1 VSKIFEQLLAVR
13 GVGRDFLMPKYEGCL
28 DPEKLPG
35 MQEAVARIRQ
45 AVEQGEKILIYGDYD
60 VDGVTASTVMWRALK
75 LAGVKEV
82 EVTLPNRFKDGYGM
96 SEKVVE
102 QAVSAGVGL
111 VVTVDCGSRNLEIV
125 KKLAERGI
133 ETIVT
138 DHHECG
144 EELPAAVAVL
154 NPKRKDVEVPAELRD
169 LAGVGVAFKMAQALV
184 KAGLI
189 PAGREKWL
197 LDLVLI
203 GTICDSMRMTA
214 ENRRLCFY
222 GMKVLGQTRWPGLKE
237 LLRTAGVKRMN
248 GDAIGF
254 QLGPRLNAAGRMDT
268 AEKALQLLM
277 TEKRTEAAK
286 LAMELEKL
294 NAERKKQQRTAVE
307 AIRKSGV
314 GDDSV
319 IVVDGEWHEGVIG
332 IIAGRLVEEYQRP
345 AFVFAR
351 NNVEQEQAEPL
362 PDVADLAVDGNHIGM
377 QASHVIPTTS
387 KSGLNLITT
396 PGKGSA
402 CSHLAFSSQT
412 QALDILK
419 GSGRSFGE
427 FSLAEALKAC
437 EEVIIGGGG
446 HAEACGVKVEARRL
460 DDFRR
465 QVNEYYRGLK
475 LKDQER
481 FLAVREDLVVRS
493 LKDLSLELIEEMKQL
508 EPFAEGNAE
517 PVFLLPEV
525 RVMEVAR
532 LGADGEHLRM
542 VVEDDKGE
550 SLKVMQFFAPAENLK
565 IQPGGRANIWITLT
579 ENEFRGIRSAEG
591 RVVDLTSA

>member
-1 VSKIFEQLLAVR
+1 MSKIFEQLLAVR
-13 GVGRDFLMPKYEGCL
+13 GVGRDFLAPKYGDCL
-28 DPEKLPG
+28 EPEKLPG
-35 MQEAVARIRQ
+35 MQEVAQRIRQ
-45 AVEQGEKILIYGDYD
+45 AVENSEKVLIYGDYD

-75 LAGVKEV
+75 FAGVSEAEV
-82 EVTLPNRFKDGYGM
+82 MLPNRFKDGYGM

-102 QAVSAGVGL
+102 RAVSDGVGL
-111 VVTVDCGSRNLEIV
+111 VITVDCGSRNLEIV
-125 KKLAERGI
+125 KELAEQGI

-144 EELPAAVAVL
+144 DELPKAVAVL
-154 NPKRKDVEVPAELRD
+154 NPKRMDVEVPAELRD
-169 LAGVGVAFKMAQALV
+169 LAGVGVAFKVAQALV

-189 PAGREKWL
+189 PVGREKWL

-222 GMKVLGQTRWPGLKE
+222 GMKVLEKTRWPGLKE
-237 LLRTAGVKRMN
+237 LLRVAGVKRLN

-286 LAMELEKL
+286 LTMELEKL
-294 NAERKKQQRTAVE
+294 NAERKRQQRTAVE
-307 AIRKSGV
+307 EIRKAGV
-314 GDDSV
+314 GDEPV

-332 IIAGRLVEEYQRP
+332 IIAGRLVEEYRRP

-351 NNVEQEQAEPL
+351 NDNV
-362 PDVADLAVDGNHIGM
+362 DVAIAPSGVSDLSVDRIDNTKSAVN
-377 QASHVIPTTS
+377 STTS
-387 KSGLNLITT
+387 KSGLNLIMT
-396 PGKGSA
+396 PEGAMATSNTNDSLRTKQGS
-402 CSHLAFSSQT
+402 HT
-412 QALDILK
+412 LK
-419 GSGRSFGE
+419 GSGRSFGD

-446 HAEACGVKVEARRL
+446 HAEACGVKVEAERL
-460 DDFRR
+460 EDFRR

-475 LKDQER
+475 LKDQAR
-481 FLAVREDLVVRS
+481 FLAVQEDLAVRD
-493 LKDLSLELIEEMKQL
+493 LKDLSLELIEELAQL
-508 EPFAEGNAE
+508 EPFAEGNSE

-542 VVEDDKGE
+542 VVADDNGE
-550 SLKVMQFFAPAENLK
+550 SLKLMQFFAPEENLK
-565 IQPGGRANIWITLT
+565 IQPGGRANVWITLA
-579 ENEFRGIRSAEG
+579 ENEFRGVRSVEG
-591 RVVDLTSA
+591 RVVRIG

>member
-1 VSKIFEQLLAVR
+1 MR
-13 GVGRDFLMPKYEGCL
+13 
-28 DPEKLPG
+28 
-35 MQEAVARIRQ
+35 EAVERIRQ
-45 AVEQGEKILIYGDYD
+45 AVENGEKVLIYGDYD
-60 VDGVTASTVMWRALK
+60 VDGVTASTVMWRTLQF
-75 LAGVKEV
+75 AGVGEV
-82 EVTLPNRFKDGYGM
+82 EVMLPNRFTDGYGM

-102 QAVSAGVGL
+102 RAVSDGVGL
-111 VVTVDCGSRNLEIV
+111 VITVDCGSRNLEIV
-125 KKLAERGI
+125 KELAERGI

-144 EELPAAVAVL
+144 DELPKAVAVL
-154 NPKRKDVEVPAELRD
+154 NPKRMDVEVPAELRD
-169 LAGVGVAFKMAQALV
+169 LAGVGVAFKVAQGLV
-184 KAGLI
+184 QAGLI

-237 LLRTAGVKRMN
+237 LLRVAGVKRIN

-268 AEKALQLLM
+268 AEKALRLLM

-307 AIRKSGV
+307 AVRKAGV
-314 GDDSV
+314 GEEPV

-332 IIAGRLVEEYQRP
+332 IIAGKLAEEYKRP

-351 NNVEQEQAEPL
+351 NDREGVAIAPSDVSDL
-362 PDVADLAVDGNHIGM
+362 SVGRIDDAPD
-377 QASHVIPTTS
+377 SY
-387 KSGLNLITT
+387 
-396 PGKGSA
+396 
-402 CSHLAFSSQT
+402 
-412 QALDILK
+412 ILK
-419 GSGRSFGE
+419 GSGRSFGD

-446 HAEACGVKVEARRL
+446 HAEACGVKVEAERL
-460 DDFRR
+460 GDFRR
-465 QVNEYYRGLK
+465 RVNEYYRGLK
-475 LKDQER
+475 LKDQAR
-481 FLAVREDLVVRS
+481 FLAVQEDLAVRD
-493 LKDLSLELIEEMKQL
+493 LKDLSLELIEELAQL
-508 EPFAEGNAE
+508 EPFAEGNSE

-542 VVEDDKGE
+542 VVADDNGE
-550 SLKVMQFFAPAENLK
+550 SLKLMQFYASEENLK

-579 ENEFRGIRSAEG
+579 ENEFRGIRSVEG
-591 RVVDLTSA
+591 RILRIG